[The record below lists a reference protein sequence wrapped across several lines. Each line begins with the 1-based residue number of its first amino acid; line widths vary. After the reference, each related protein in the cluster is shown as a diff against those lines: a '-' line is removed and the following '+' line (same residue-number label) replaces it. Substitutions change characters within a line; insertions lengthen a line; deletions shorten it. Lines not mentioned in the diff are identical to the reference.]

1 MSSFKQLSKS
11 DVTVVPYHANKQWSL
26 NYCPYPTSSD
36 YLTIYTGT
44 NVTGAFSLDNDP
56 VTEDEYERLVYTQI
70 NHLFYQSYSA
80 SLDTR
85 SLMFSL
91 ENYAS
96 ASEQRPTSSYFVYND
111 NYNLVQ
117 NFPTGAMEGIRVLS
131 INGDIFGNKVLPNN
145 FVLSSSAYYVIDD
158 GYGNLYDIKVALGP
172 YVISSYIQPNYILSY
187 DPAWAVHIGNIYYA
201 QGLAIITNQDYQYMF
216 PQPPI
221 AKNDTG
227 SFLTTEVPKVISAS
241 LNDYARSGT
250 LNLNT
255 IAFSGSSVGSG
266 YSFTTSS
273 NGTIVLNTSVPGT
286 YTVYYTIGADIAGS
300 CAVNLR
306 SNVARV
312 VVNVTEPT
320 TTTTTTT
327 STTTT
332 TTTVPTTTTTTTTT
346 TSTTTTTTTEPTTTT
361 TTSTTTT
368 TTTTPDCALTGSIE
382 LPTTTTTTT
391 TTTSTT
397 TTTTTV
403 VCDEYYNNT
412 GGDFTGINYTACDGT
427 PYTNQTV
434 GSGQSICIQPGTLN
448 GGDSGF
454 LTLLGNC

>member
-56 VTEDEYERLVYTQI
+56 ITENEYERLVYTQI

-96 ASEQRPTSSYFVYND
+96 ASEQRPTSSYFIYND

-131 INGDIFGNKVLPNN
+131 VNEDIFGNKILPNN
-145 FVLSSSAYYVIDD
+145 FVLSSSAYYITDD
-158 GYGNLYDIKVALGP
+158 GYGNLYDYSGSKTHV
-172 YVISSYIQPNYILSY
+172 
-187 DPAWAVHIGNIYYA
+187 GNIYYA

-227 SFLTTEVPKVISAS
+227 SFLTTDVPKVISSS

-250 LNLNT
+250 LNLST
-255 IAFSGSSVGSG
+255 IAFSGSSTGPG
-266 YSFTTSS
+266 YTFTTSS
-273 NGTIVLNTSVPGT
+273 NGTIVLTTSIPGT

-300 CAVNLR
+300 CATNLR

-312 VVNVTEPT
+312 TVNVVEPP
-320 TTTTTTT
+320 TTTTTT

-332 TTTVPTTTTTTTTT
+332 TTTVPITTTTTTTT
-346 TSTTTTTTTEPTTTT
+346 TSTTTTTTTE
-361 TTSTTTT
+361 
-368 TTTTPDCALTGSIE
+368 
-382 LPTTTTTTT
+382 TT

-403 VCDEYYNNT
+403 PPDCELT
-412 GGDFTGINYTACDGT
+412 GSIELPATTTTTTTTSTTTTSTTSGLYSYSNCGYGD
-427 PYTNQTV
+427 TV
-434 GSGQSICIQPGTLN
+434 GNACTDANINARTLYSDCDNLTFGGGCVVYADNIGPSPLTGNSYVFIN
-448 GGDSGF
+448 GAVWDINPANGVIIGISSQQ
-454 LTLLGNC
+454 C